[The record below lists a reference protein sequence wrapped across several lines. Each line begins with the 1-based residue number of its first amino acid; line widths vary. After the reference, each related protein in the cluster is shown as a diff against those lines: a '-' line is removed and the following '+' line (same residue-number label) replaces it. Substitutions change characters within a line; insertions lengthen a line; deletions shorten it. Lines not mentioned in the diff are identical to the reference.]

1 MKIDKLTPKSTAIR
15 ELGERLSRV
24 RKQQGLTQVQL
35 AREAG
40 LGIATL
46 RRIEDGKDAQI
57 GSWYKLLKALDIISA
72 IDALVPETFNSPM
85 SEVKS
90 GHRRSR
96 KTVRAEHIALWGDER
111 E

>member
-1 MKIDKLTPKSTAIR
+1 MKIDSLTPKSTAIE

-24 RKQQGLTQVQL
+24 RKQQGLTQSQL

-46 RRIEDGKDAQI
+46 RRIEDGRDAQL
-57 GSWYKLLKALDIISA
+57 GSWYKLLKALNMVSA
-72 IDALVPETFNSPM
+72 IDALVPEIFNSPM

-90 GHRRSR
+90 RRKRSP
-96 KTVRAEHIALWGDER
+96 KSVNVEHITSWGDER

>member
-1 MKIDKLTPKSTAIR
+1 MKIDSLTPKSTAIE
-15 ELGERLSRV
+15 ELGKRLARA
-24 RKQQGLTQVQL
+24 RKQQGFTQAQL

-46 RRIEDGKDAQI
+46 RRIEDGRDAQL
-57 GSWYKLLKALDIISA
+57 GSWYKLLKALNMVST

-90 GHRRSR
+90 HQKRSSKPR
-96 KTVRAEHIALWGDER
+96 KAEHIAIWGDER
-111 E
+111 K